1 MIKDIMTKKIIHI
14 KIDEKISNA
23 CKKMLEFDIGFLP
36 VSKNSKVIGVITDRD
51 IATKTFSNTTNLNV
65 KVEDYITRNI
75 ISCNI
80 NASIEDALFIMRK
93 NHVKRLLVL
102 DDKKIV
108 GIVSLSD
115 IIHHFK
121 DNNLLI
127 ESLKEIFA
135 IHRNTDEYRTEIDEF
150 YL

>member
-1 MIKDIMTKKIIHI
+1 MIGDIMTKKIIHI

-23 CKKMLEFDIGFLP
+23 CKKMLKFDIGFLP
-36 VSKNSKVIGVITDRD
+36 VSKDSKVIGVITDRD
-51 IATKTFSNTTNLNV
+51 IATTVFSNTTSLDV

-75 ISCNI
+75 ISCKKDS
-80 NASIEDALFIMRK
+80 SIEDALSIMRK

-102 DDKKIV
+102 DDKRIV

-115 IIHHFK
+115 IIHHFE
-121 DNNLLI
+121 DNNLLVD
-127 ESLKEIFA
+127 SLKEIFS
-135 IHRNTDEYRTEIDEF
+135 INRNTDEYRTEIDEF

>member
-1 MIKDIMTKKIIHI
+1 MTKKIIHI

-23 CKKMLEFDIGFLP
+23 CKKMLKFDIGFLP
-36 VSKNSKVIGVITDRD
+36 VSKDSKVIGVITDRD
-51 IATKTFSNTTNLNV
+51 IATKVFSNTTSLDV

-75 ISCNI
+75 ISCNKDS
-80 NASIEDALFIMRK
+80 SIENALSIMRN

-102 DDKKIV
+102 DDKRIV

-115 IIHHFK
+115 IIHHFE
-121 DNNLLI
+121 DNNLLVD
-127 ESLKEIFA
+127 SLKEIFA

>member
-1 MIKDIMTKKIIHI
+1 MIEDIMTKKIIHI

-23 CKKMLEFDIGFLP
+23 CKKMLKFDIGFLP
-36 VSKNSKVIGVITDRD
+36 VSKDSKVIGVITDRD
-51 IATKTFSNTTNLNV
+51 IATKVFSNTTSLDV

-75 ISCNI
+75 ISCNKDS
-80 NASIEDALFIMRK
+80 SIENALSIMRN

-102 DDKKIV
+102 DDKRIV

-115 IIHHFK
+115 IIHHFE
-121 DNNLLI
+121 DNNLLVD
-127 ESLKEIFA
+127 SLKEIFA